1 MQATKNVLRMSE
13 EKRKERLSTDAS
25 CVSSTLPSTLTPP
38 PPHPPRT
45 CLFVCLF
52 VHVDVYSQGK
62 ICVHRASKEN
72 GREASP
78 KVG

>member
-13 EKRKERLSTDAS
+13 GEKKKDCQRMHIVFLRLS
-25 CVSSTLPSTLTPP
+25 PP
-38 PPHPPRT
+38 PPPARA